1 MGQSGAIA
9 MLILLFLAVTSACSA
24 EQIAVSSI
32 LTYDIFA
39 TYIRLNPSEKQILW
53 VSHICI
59 FGYALFM
66 GAIATAF
73 NYIGVSMGYLYEL
86 MGCIIGSAVVPIAL
100 CITWR
105 KCSGTGACVGAVLGF
120 CTGVAGWLGITST
133 LNDGVINVTT
143 TFGDYEMLT
152 GNLLSI
158 GIGGI
163 ITVAWSYIRPANFD
177 WDITRSINNKEDFT
191 LTENNEPSAE
201 PPADDDE
208 KEKLDNG
215 GEGFQ
220 GGAALMR
227 NTTHTTVEA
236 QPTDMMKENKEL
248 QKAFRFAAIAALSLV
263 VILIFVSPHHLSFLA
278 CQCQKLT

>member
-39 TYIRLNPSEKQILW
+39 TYILPNPSEKQILW

-120 CTGVAGWLGITST
+120 CAGVAGWLGITSA

-163 ITVAWSYIRPANFD
+163 ITVTWSYIRPANFD

-208 KEKLDNG
+208 KERLDNG

-220 GGAALMR
+220 GGVAPTR
-227 NTTHTTVEA
+227 NTTHSTVEA
-236 QPTDMMKENKEL
+236 QPTDMMKENEEL

-263 VILIFVSPHHLSFLA
+263 VILIFVSSHLSFLA
-278 CQCQKLT
+278 CQYQKS